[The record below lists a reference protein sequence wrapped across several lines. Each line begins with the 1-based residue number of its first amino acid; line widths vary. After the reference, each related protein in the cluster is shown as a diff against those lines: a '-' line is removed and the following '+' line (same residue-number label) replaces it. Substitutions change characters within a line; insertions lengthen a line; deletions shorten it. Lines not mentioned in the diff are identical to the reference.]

1 MSLKQTEKKEKKKE
15 KKEKKKKVKFED
27 DGRVIADMDFE
38 HITGYRS
45 KKHRENRQAI
55 KEANLSR
62 KERWAIYK
70 AAFTEYMP
78 IFGIFYLSIIVVIL
92 FLYLVWIR

>member
-1 MSLKQTEKKEKKKE
+1 MSLK
-15 KKEKKKKVKFED
+15 KKEKKKKEKFED

-45 KKHRENRQAI
+45 KKHRENRQAL

-70 AAFTEYMP
+70 AYFSQCMP
-78 IFGIFYLSIIVVIL
+78 LFGVFFLSIVLVL
-92 FLYLVWIR
+92 CLLYIFWIR

>member
-1 MSLKQTEKKEKKKE
+1 MPLK
-15 KKEKKKKVKFED
+15 KKEKKKKEKFED
-27 DGRVIADMDFE
+27 DGRVVADMDFE

-70 AAFTEYMP
+70 AAFTQYMP
-78 IFGIFYLSIIVVIL
+78 IFGIFFLSIVVVLL
-92 FLYLVWIR
+92 FLRFVWMA

>member
-1 MSLKQTEKKEKKKE
+1 MPFK
-15 KKEKKKKVKFED
+15 KKEKKKKEKFED
-27 DGRVIADMDFE
+27 DGHVIADMDFE

-70 AAFTEYMP
+70 AYLSQCMP
-78 IFGIFYLSIIVVIL
+78 LFGIFLLSIIVVLL
-92 FLYLVWIR
+92 FLRFVWMA

>member
-1 MSLKQTEKKEKKKE
+1 MLFK
-15 KKEKKKKVKFED
+15 KKEKKKKEKFED

-70 AAFTEYMP
+70 AAFEQYMP
-78 IFGIFYLSIIVVIL
+78 IFGIFFLSIVAVL
-92 FLYLVWIR
+92 LLLYFFWIN

>member
-1 MSLKQTEKKEKKKE
+1 MSVKKEKKKE
-15 KKEKKKKVKFED
+15 KFED

-45 KKHRENRQAI
+45 KKQRENRKAI
-55 KEANLSR
+55 QEAKLSR

-70 AAFTEYMP
+70 GAFMQYMP
-78 IFGIFYLSIIVVIL
+78 IFGLFFLSIIFVIF
-92 FLYLVWIR
+92 FLYFFWMN

>member
-15 KKEKKKKVKFED
+15 KKEKKKKVKFVD

-45 KKHRENRQAI
+45 KKHRENHKAI

-70 AAFTEYMP
+70 AAFTQYMP

>member
-1 MSLKQTEKKEKKKE
+1 MPLK
-15 KKEKKKKVKFED
+15 KKEKKKKEKFED
-27 DGRVIADMDFE
+27 DGHVVADMDFE

-70 AAFTEYMP
+70 AAFTQYMP
-78 IFGIFYLSIIVVIL
+78 IFGIFFLSIVVVLL
-92 FLYLVWIR
+92 FLRFVWMA

>member
-1 MSLKQTEKKEKKKE
+1 MSLK
-15 KKEKKKKVKFED
+15 KKEKKKKEKFED

-70 AAFTEYMP
+70 AYLSQCMP
-78 IFGIFYLSIIVVIL
+78 IFGIFFLSIVVVLL
-92 FLYLVWIR
+92 FLRFVWMA